1 MRLERP
7 REGSGDQRLMNY
19 RHHFHAGNFADLV
32 KHAALLALLDDL
44 KRGARRITLIDTH
57 AGPGL
62 YDLSASPAVRSGEA
76 AAGVGK
82 LTEGPVDPA
91 LAPLAAAVVK
101 VNGDGA
107 VTHYPGSPLLAAAR
121 LARGDQ
127 LIACELHPEEA
138 QGLTA
143 ALTRAA
149 GRDGP
154 RLDIRAADGFD
165 AALQL
170 PITKDRATV
179 VLIDPPYESGD
190 DHDRVVATCAE
201 LMRRRPAPSVI
212 IWAPI
217 KDLETLDHMLRGLE
231 ATPGVRGTAVQTRL
245 RPPLNPMK
253 MNGCAIILLHVSP
266 TVREA
271 AIAAAKAVARL
282 CGDANAS
289 VVVTEL
295 GDA

>member
-1 MRLERP
+1 
-7 REGSGDQRLMNY
+7 MNY

-32 KHAALLALLDDL
+32 KHVTLLALLDDL
-44 KRGARRITLIDTH
+44 KRGGRKVTLLDTH
-57 AGPGL
+57 AGPGI
-62 YDLSASPAVRSGEA
+62 YDLAASPAVRSGEA
-76 AAGVGK
+76 AAGIGR
-82 LTEGPVDPA
+82 LLDGPVDPA
-91 LAPLAAAVVK
+91 FVPLLAAVAD
-101 VNGDGA
+101 VNKGP

-121 LARGDQ
+121 LERGDQ
-127 LIACELHPEEA
+127 LITCELHPDEA

-149 GRDGP
+149 GREGP
-154 RLDIRAADGFD
+154 RLDIRAADGFE

-170 PITKDRATV
+170 PNGPDRSTV

-212 IWAPI
+212 VWAPI

-231 ATPGVRGTAVQTRL
+231 ASPGVTGTAVQTRL

-253 MNGCAIILLHVSP
+253 MNGCAIILLNTSP
-266 TVREA
+266 TVRTA
-271 AIAAAKAVARL
+271 AIAAAEAVARL

-295 GDA
+295 GA